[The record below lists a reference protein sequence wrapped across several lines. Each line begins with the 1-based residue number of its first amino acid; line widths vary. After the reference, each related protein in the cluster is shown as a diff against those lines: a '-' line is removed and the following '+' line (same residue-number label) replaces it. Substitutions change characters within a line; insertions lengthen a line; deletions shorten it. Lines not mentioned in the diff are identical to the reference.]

1 MVQQGVRGFM
11 DRRVCRAL
19 AFLVFEIRLR
29 VGECW
34 GREGFSVWGVRH
46 RGCS

>member
-19 AFLVFEIRLR
+19 ALLVFEIRF
-29 VGECW
+29 E
-34 GREGFSVWGVRH
+34 GRGVL
-46 RGCS
+46 G